1 MATRPTVAKHPV
13 TDMPMMDKTPQEEE
27 GVVVSLCLGSD
38 WAAKLAAKEVV
49 VMVEEAV
56 EEVVKESPFTHTS
69 LTPDDEEHTQPT
81 PA

>member
-13 TDMPMMDKTPQEEE
+13 TDMPMMDKTPQEED
-27 GVVVSLCLGSD
+27 GVVSLCMGSD

-56 EEVVKESPFTHTS
+56 EEVDKERPFTHTS
-69 LTPDDEEHTQPT
+69 LTLDEEEHTQPT
-81 PA
+81 PT